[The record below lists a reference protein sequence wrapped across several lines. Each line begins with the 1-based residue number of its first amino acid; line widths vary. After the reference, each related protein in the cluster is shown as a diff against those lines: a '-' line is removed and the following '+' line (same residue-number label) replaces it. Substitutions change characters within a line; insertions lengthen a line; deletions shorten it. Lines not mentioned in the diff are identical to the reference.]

1 MERRLTVNVP
11 SRVTP
16 SSAFVQPGDVDAVAS
31 EMFEIYERDQHENER
46 VERAKRREGK
56 GNEGKGRGERN
67 EGGCW

>member
-31 EMFEIYERDQHENER
+31 EMFEICERDQHENRKVGGKEGK
-46 VERAKRREGK
+46 EERREG
-56 GNEGKGRGERN
+56 GR
-67 EGGCW
+67 